1 MWLKVDRP
9 VAGDGTVGGARGTVA
24 VGTVSDRFRAA
35 QPVPASRQSSST
47 VRVLR
52 APGGGKFRILWPQ
65 CSLHP
70 DLEGSYF
77 VREGTGSNSA

>member
-9 VAGDGTVGGARGTVA
+9 VAGDGTVGVGVKVGVDVGGARGTVA
-24 VGTVSDRFRAA
+24 VGTVAGRFRAA

-52 APGGGKFRILWPQ
+52 ALGGGQVQNPA
-65 CSLHP
+65 
-70 DLEGSYF
+70 
-77 VREGTGSNSA
+77 T